1 MGVVKEKPWWI
12 KVYVDLWGLLHK
24 YLSSAPFIGEKWA
37 NSRDSRE
44 HSRFRVFDILTVILS
59 VVTSFWYRVRIKRV
73 IPGPNPQNGKIKGG
87 ENIVFRMVG
96 LAIDFMTSAGPF
108 QTPRRSL
115 VPMTSLETAVIRKY
129 TRIDVI
135 PALWSLGTVCKAM
148 FNTSPRNL
156 GQMASAVL
164 VYCQCP
170 HGHEMA
176 RTIKISNRFPILY
189 LASSK
194 VILSYLPRFRDSHNP
209 LFQWSKISKII
220 DRNRSEQKSGT
231 NPICWQSPSF
241 RL

>member
-108 QTPRRSL
+108 QTP
-115 VPMTSLETAVIRKY
+115 PEIY
-129 TRIDVI
+129 GPYD
-135 PALWSLGTVCKAM
+135 
-148 FNTSPRNL
+148 
-156 GQMASAVL
+156 
-164 VYCQCP
+164 
-170 HGHEMA
+170 
-176 RTIKISNRFPILY
+176 IL
-189 LASSK
+189 
-194 VILSYLPRFRDSHNP
+194 RDGRDSQIHAGRRHSSVVIAWDC
-209 LFQWSKISKII
+209 L
-220 DRNRSEQKSGT
+220 
-231 NPICWQSPSF
+231 QSDA
-241 RL
+241 

>member
-1 MGVVKEKPWWI
+1 
-12 KVYVDLWGLLHK
+12 
-24 YLSSAPFIGEKWA
+24 
-37 NSRDSRE
+37 
-44 HSRFRVFDILTVILS
+44 
-59 VVTSFWYRVRIKRV
+59 
-73 IPGPNPQNGKIKGG
+73 
-87 ENIVFRMVG
+87 MVG

-108 QTPRRSL
+108 QTPRRSM
-115 VPMTSLETAVIRKY
+115 VPMTSLETVVIRKY
-129 TRIDVI
+129 TRSDVI
-135 PALWSLGTVCKAM
+135 PALRSLGTVCKAM
-148 FNTSPRNL
+148 LNTSPQNL

-231 NPICWQSPSF
+231 NPICGQSPSF

>member
-1 MGVVKEKPWWI
+1 
-12 KVYVDLWGLLHK
+12 
-24 YLSSAPFIGEKWA
+24 
-37 NSRDSRE
+37 
-44 HSRFRVFDILTVILS
+44 
-59 VVTSFWYRVRIKRV
+59 
-73 IPGPNPQNGKIKGG
+73 
-87 ENIVFRMVG
+87 MVG

-115 VPMTSLETAVIRKY
+115 VPMTSLETVVIRKY
-129 TRIDVI
+129 TRNDVI
-135 PALWSLGTVCKAM
+135 PALWSLGTVCI
-148 FNTSPRNL
+148 NTSPRNL

-220 DRNRSEQKSGT
+220 DRNGSEQKSGT
-231 NPICWQSPSF
+231 NPICGQSPSF

>member
-115 VPMTSLETAVIRKY
+115 VPMTSLETVVIRKY
-129 TRIDVI
+129 TRDDVI
-135 PALWSLGTVCKAM
+135 PALWSLGSVCKAM
-148 FNTSPRNL
+148 LNTSPRNL

-164 VYCQCP
+164 VYCQCL

-189 LASSK
+189 
-194 VILSYLPRFRDSHNP
+194 
-209 LFQWSKISKII
+209 
-220 DRNRSEQKSGT
+220 
-231 NPICWQSPSF
+231 
-241 RL
+241 